1 MTGFVLDTRV
11 ANVSKSPPTASG
23 GYGGAPGSQPPD
35 AVGGLFSAANNAI
48 LNKSRTDAPASATGS
63 ASASAR
69 ALAKPVALC
78 VLFSGWVLSGAAL
91 GGDGWPAQRG
101 TASGTASAVWSGA
114 APDLQDWT
122 FRGRPKQAFRSGV
135 PVWASPALAVIEG
148 RPLLFIGGCDQ
159 TMYALDLASRR
170 RLWFKVTNGCIC
182 DAPVVGE
189 VDHRQV
195 VFWGSSDRFVS
206 AHSALDGELL
216 WTRELVPPTST
227 QSEASVPSPFYDD
240 GVLYVAWFVY
250 DKALATNRQD
260 AHLTAFDA
268 ATGRLLWQRELAHGP
283 VNAPI
288 GCRLGGERLLFAAAR
303 KGLLQAFRV
312 SRAGAAVAWSFQMPH
327 EVLGSPAVSAVPP
340 EAPMLFLGSKFG
352 DLIALD
358 ARTGR
363 QCWRRM
369 TGNWVDNSACCGPV
383 GSRQM
388 VFVGSNDYSL
398 YAMDARDGELIWR
411 RPLGGEVVS
420 APCLFEHG
428 GKPWVAAACLD
439 NRLYV
444 VDAETGAIRTA
455 FYTGPPAWDKI
466 SKGETLW
473 GSPVALTAGA
483 AAAIAHG
490 SYDGSVYLL
499 PLDGENRFAVGT
511 PGAAGPWLGLAVV
524 GILFSAVVLPCV
536 LVASRRSAKCRSR

>member
-1 MTGFVLDTRV
+1 MGILARRHAPLLKQLLKSKIHNSFRSVLPV
-11 ANVSKSPPTASG
+11 VSALF
-23 GYGGAPGSQPPD
+23 
-35 AVGGLFSAANNAI
+35 AVLCACF
-48 LNKSRTDAPASATGS
+48 L
-63 ASASAR
+63 
-69 ALAKPVALC
+69 PV
-78 VLFSGWVLSGAAL
+78 AAL

-101 TASGTASAVWSGA
+101 AAAGTASAAWPGA
-114 APDLQDWT
+114 AADLQDWT
-122 FRGRPKQAFRSGV
+122 FRGRPKQVFRSGV
-135 PVWASPALAVIEG
+135 PVWASPALAVIDG

-159 TMYALDLASRR
+159 TMYALDLASRS

-182 DAPVVGE
+182 DAPVLGE

-206 AHSALDGELL
+206 AHAALDGEFL
-216 WTRELVPPTST
+216 WTHELVPPTST
-227 QSEASVPSPFYDD
+227 QAEASAASPFYDA

-260 AHLTAFDA
+260 AYLTALDA

-288 GCRLGGERLLFAAAR
+288 GCRIGGDLFLFAAAR
-303 KGLLQAFRV
+303 KGLL
-312 SRAGAAVAWSFQMPH
+312 RAYRALREGASAAWSFQMPH
-327 EVLGSPAVSAVPP
+327 EVLGSPVVSAAPP

-369 TGNWVDNSACCGPV
+369 TGNWVDNSACCGLV
-383 GSRQM
+383 GRRRL

-398 YAMDARDGELIWR
+398 YALHARDGSLLWR
-411 RPLGGEVVS
+411 RPLGGEVYS
-420 APCLFEHG
+420 APCLFEQG
-428 GKPWVAAACLD
+428 GRPLVAAACLD

-473 GSPVALTAGA
+473 GSPVALAAGSGA
-483 AAAIAHG
+483 AIVHG

-499 PLDGENRFAVGT
+499 PLQGPSRFAVGT
-511 PGAAGPWLGLAVV
+511 PGNAGPWIGLAVV
-524 GILFSAVVLPCV
+524 GILFCAVVLPCV
-536 LVASRRSAKCRSR
+536 LVFSRRLRPDEHRSAAAGPASTKDMLD